1 MKKIAVAI
9 ALFIVFSAN
18 AFALDVGFLSV
29 REMQEYC
36 ERILSHLQGGDVD
49 SAFVLI
55 KSQWLFDPAEIDS
68 VWEKTA
74 NQLPGLQNRF
84 GDILAVSEVGSE
96 RVGELLIRFIYVIKY
111 ERHVVRWLF
120 VFYKPRTKWI
130 LNSFKWDDS
139 ISELF

>member
-1 MKKIAVAI
+1 MKKAVIAIVI
-9 ALFIVFSAN
+9 LIVFSAN

-96 RVGELLIRFIYVIKY
+96 RVGELVIRFTYVIKY

>member
-1 MKKIAVAI
+1 MKKTVVAI
-9 ALFIVFSAN
+9 VLSIVFGAN
-18 AFALDVGFLSV
+18 VFALDVGFLSV
-29 REMQEYC
+29 REMREYC

-49 SAFVLI
+49 SAFELI
-55 KSQWLFDPAEIDS
+55 KSQWLFDQAEIDS

-74 NQLPGLQNRF
+74 NQLAGLQNRF
-84 GDILAVSEVGSE
+84 GDSLAVSEVGNE
-96 RVGELLIRFIYVIKY
+96 RVGELAIRFTYVIKY
-111 ERHVVRWLF
+111 ERHIIRWLF

>member
-1 MKKIAVAI
+1 MKKAVIAIVI
-9 ALFIVFSAN
+9 LIVFSAN

-29 REMQEYC
+29 REMQDYC
-36 ERILSHLQGGDVD
+36 ERILSHLLDGDLD
-49 SAFVLI
+49 SAFELI

-68 VWEKTA
+68 VWEQTA
-74 NQLPGLQNRF
+74 TQLGGLQDRF

-96 RVGELLIRFIYVIKY
+96 RVGELVIRFTYVIKY
-111 ERHVVRWLF
+111 ERHIVRWLF

>member
-1 MKKIAVAI
+1 MKKAVIAIVI
-9 ALFIVFSAN
+9 LIVFSAN

-29 REMQEYC
+29 REMQDYC
-36 ERILSHLQGGDVD
+36 ERILSHLLGGDLD
-49 SAFVLI
+49 SAFELI

-68 VWEKTA
+68 VWEQTA
-74 NQLPGLQNRF
+74 TQLGGLQDRF

-96 RVGELLIRFIYVIKY
+96 RVGELVIRFTYVIKY
-111 ERHVVRWLF
+111 ERHIVRWLF

-139 ISELF
+139 IGELF